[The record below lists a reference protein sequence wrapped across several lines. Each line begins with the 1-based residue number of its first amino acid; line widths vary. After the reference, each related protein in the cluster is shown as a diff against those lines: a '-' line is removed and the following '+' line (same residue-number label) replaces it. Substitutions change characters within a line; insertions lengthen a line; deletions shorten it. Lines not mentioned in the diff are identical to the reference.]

1 MNNYACSAACNKG
14 DYSWVYRVKNGK
26 TSRLCEIAQSGVESV
41 YCVYNN
47 ADSLTHNNTAVDL
60 SLEH

>member
-1 MNNYACSAACNKG
+1 
-14 DYSWVYRVKNGK
+14 
-26 TSRLCEIAQSGVESV
+26 LCEIAQSGVESV

-47 ADSLTHNNTAVDL
+47 ADSVTHNDTAVHL